1 MKLRPYQRD
10 ICDKVIDKLKTQHE
24 LVCISAATGAGKS
37 IIIAE
42 LAAHYRNSNLSICI
56 ATNITAL
63 IPQLSRHLTELD
75 IPHNIIKAG
84 ISQYNDGIKVHL
96 LMEQSFHEDKRE
108 ELNITC
114 DILIKDEYHIGVG
127 QKRFEGIVS
136 HLSPKRVIGLT
147 ATPLDELGYM
157 LRGLEPSQIIN
168 DGDALNLTNQGYL
181 SPLKYFVP
189 KWAEQIDYSNVK
201 SSGNDYNGKEI
212 DSIVSGSNHIDNIV
226 ESMNHMNAKSK
237 NVLVYASSIE
247 NAELI
252 NEALVAD
259 GYESN
264 VIHSKNDEVSN
275 SNGIVRFKAN
285 EAPMCLVSVSS
296 LLIGFD
302 APNANLL
309 VICRPSKVKRLIMQ
323 CYGRGT
329 RLFEGKEFCEVLDL
343 AQCVRTHGFLTDEIE
358 LVKYGDK
365 KALAV
370 SNNKNSLDVS
380 IIAQDEP
387 TEITRELVLSR
398 IEEIKNNSRPRTM
411 NEMIAIY
418 EQSSSFEIIFEL
430 SIKMY
435 DKVTSSTT
443 EPRTTS
449 WIWNKW
455 DEALYQ
461 YPEYKDRWVRA
472 YKTRAKNIIKSCM
485 NGEPKKIASLAYF
498 IDWLIDQK
506 DVPYYG

>member
-1 MKLRPYQRD
+1 MKPRQYQTD
-10 ICDKVIDKLKTQHE
+10 ICNKTINKLSNLD

-37 IIIAE
+37 VVISE
-42 LAAHYRNSNLSICI
+42 LAKRFSDVGKSVCI
-56 ATNITAL
+56 LTNITAL
-63 IPQLSRHLTELD
+63 IPQLSRHLNEMG

-84 ISQYNDGIKVHL
+84 MSQEEDNCLVHL
-96 LMEQSFHEDKRE
+96 IMEQSFHEDKRY
-108 ELNITC
+108 ELNLDC
-114 DILIKDEYHIGVG
+114 DVLIKDEYHIGVG

-136 HLSPKRVIGLT
+136 HLNPKNVIGLT
-147 ATPLDELGYM
+147 ATPLDELGYL
-157 LRGLEPSQIIN
+157 LRGLEPSQIID

-212 DSIVSGSNHIDNIV
+212 DSIISGSNHIDNIV
-226 ESMNHMNAKSK
+226 ESMNHMDAKSK

-252 NEALVAD
+252 NDALIKD

-264 VIHSKNDEVSN
+264 VIHSKNDEVAN
-275 SNGIVRFKAN
+275 SSGIVRFKSN
-285 EAPMCLVSVSS
+285 EAPMCLVSVST

-343 AQCVRTHGFLTDEIE
+343 AQCVRNHGFLTDEVE
-358 LVKYGDK
+358 LIKNGDK

-370 SNNKNSLDVS
+370 ANNKNSLDVS
-380 IIAQDEP
+380 IIAEDEP

-398 IEEIKNNSRPRTM
+398 IEEIKNSKRPRTM
-411 NEMIAIY
+411 NELIALY
-418 EQSSSFEIIFEL
+418 EQSTSFDIIFEL

-435 DKVTSSTT
+435 DKVTVTIT

-449 WIWNKW
+449 WIFNKW
-455 DEALYQ
+455 DEAFYE
-461 YPEYKDRWVRA
+461 YPEYKERWVRA

-485 NGEPKKIASLAYF
+485 NGERKKIASLAYF
-498 IDWLIDQK
+498 IDWLIEQK